1 MTPRRLLLPVL
12 ALALQAALLPGVAA
26 VESAITA
33 SPGIRVTAIGFYPDY
48 WPYGYLD
55 HRYLVENSSG
65 RRLMVTL
72 RLPESHYGG
81 GLQDLSRTL
90 VLDPGASA
98 RVSLP
103 QPPVDLRGNDE
114 LLVIVQGGERKA
126 ATLRAFPDLQNRW
139 SVPEE
144 AFGLLISRSLSAETI
159 STSFEKAS
167 ALETS
172 LVTHASS
179 RHYSSYSSSSSST
192 PEKRYT
198 RPEIDVEAWSPDWRA
213 YTPFAGVVL
222 AGRDWARVPPE
233 VSEAL
238 LAYVR
243 AGGILL
249 LSGPP
254 ESTTPFPVPAAAGS
268 PTNGWQRTPHGL
280 GSVVHLDQPDPAR
293 WPTSTVVYLQ
303 AAFKASADPW
313 KKKPDFD
320 EAHRACP
327 VVAGI
332 NVPSRAF
339 FLTLLAFALLAGPGV
354 LLYTRRRN
362 NRLLRFILIPA
373 LSLVTTAGIVAFALF
388 RDGWTPSVRI
398 ESITWLDTAT
408 QRAATVGSVG
418 VYTPFTPA
426 EGFLFGTETE
436 VSPLGDQGYSYQLPR
451 CSIDWTRTQNFDSG
465 WIRPR
470 VPSYFHLRRS
480 EKRLERLVVT
490 RGADGAL
497 DVVNALGGDVRSLTL
512 QEPGGRFLRAG
523 PIRAGGRAALVVVP
537 KTEIKPG
544 PPAAYQLETS
554 LSRRGDNWGLDG
566 LWFNPSNAPAVPEP
580 GRFVALLDSCPFL
593 ENPLPGDVRVQAR
606 AVVVGTFT
614 AEPAPGAAAQGVR
627 P

>member
-1 MTPRRLLLPVL
+1 MTPRRHLLPAL
-12 ALALQAALLPGVAA
+12 ALALQAALLPCLSA
-26 VESAITA
+26 VESAITVP
-33 SPGIRVTAIGFYPDY
+33 PGVRVSAIGLYPDY

-55 HRYLVENSSG
+55 HRFLVENSSA
-65 RRLMVTL
+65 RRLVVTL

-81 GLQDLSRTL
+81 GLQDLSRSL
-90 VLDPGASA
+90 VLDPGATA

-103 QPPVDLRGNDE
+103 QPPVDLRGNDS

-126 ATLRAFPDLQNRW
+126 ATLRSFPDLQNRW
-139 SVPEE
+139 SIPDGI
-144 AFGLLISRSLSAETI
+144 FGLLISRSLSAETI
-159 STSFEKAS
+159 SASFEKAS

-172 LVTHASS
+172 LTSRTSS
-179 RHYSSYSSSSSST
+179 HYSPHSSGSDT
-192 PEKRYT
+192 KRYT

-222 AGRDWARVPPE
+222 AGRDWARVPAD
-233 VSEAL
+233 VSDAL

-249 LSGPP
+249 LAGPP
-254 ESTTPFPVPAAAGS
+254 ESAAPFPVPPASGS

-280 GSVVHLDQPDPAR
+280 GSVVHLDQPDPAK

-303 AAFKASADPW
+303 AAFKASSEPW
-313 KKKPDFD
+313 KIKPDFD

-332 NVPSRAF
+332 RVPARAF

-373 LSLVTTAGIVAFALF
+373 LSLVTTAGIVAFAF
-388 RDGWTPSVRI
+388 FQDGWTPSVRI

-418 VYTPFTPA
+418 VYAPFTPA
-426 EGFLFGTETE
+426 EGLLFGTETE

-451 CSIDWTRTQNFDSG
+451 CAIDWTRTQNFDSG

-523 PIRAGGRAALVVVP
+523 AIRAGGRAALEVVP
-537 KTEIKPG
+537 KIETKPG

-554 LSRRGDNWGLDG
+554 LSRKGDNWGLDG

-580 GRFVALLDSCPFL
+580 GRFVALLESCPFL